1 MQHNT
6 GNVAGATGG
15 PTQREGEHPFASSEY
30 QLNHEV
36 LIIHISVLQLAVNE
50 TESSKASNI

>member
-6 GNVAGATGG
+6 GNTAGATGG

-30 QLNHEV
+30 QLNDKV
-36 LIIHISVLQLAVNE
+36 LIIHTSVL
-50 TESSKASNI
+50 

>member
-6 GNVAGATGG
+6 GNAAGATGG

-30 QLNHEV
+30 QLGNKV
-36 LIIHISVLQLAVNE
+36 LIIRISILQLAGNE
-50 TESSKASNI
+50 TKSSKASNI